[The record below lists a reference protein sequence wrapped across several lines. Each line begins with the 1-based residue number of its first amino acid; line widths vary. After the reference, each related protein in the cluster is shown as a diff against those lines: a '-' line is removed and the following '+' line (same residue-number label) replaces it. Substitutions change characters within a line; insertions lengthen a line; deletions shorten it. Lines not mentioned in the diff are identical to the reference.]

1 MQVVVNDERRAGHIA
16 LIGNFLPRKCGLAT
30 FTTDTFNALR
40 DRFLDV
46 QVDVYAM
53 DDRGTYD
60 FPPEVTRTIRQDDR
74 LAYSEAAR
82 AIEDSGAQVLWV
94 QHEYGIDWGVA
105 GDSLQIGRA
114 HVGTPVNKA
123 HLLSQL

>member
-1 MQVVVNDERRAGHIA
+1 MEVVGNDELLAGHIS
-16 LIGNFLPRKCGLAT
+16 LIGNVLPRKCGLAT

-60 FPPEVTRTIRQDDR
+60 CPPEVTRTIRQDDR

-94 QHEYGIDWGVA
+94 QHEYGKM
-105 GDSLQIGRA
+105 GRA
-114 HVGTPVNKA
+114 
-123 HLLSQL
+123 

>member
-60 FPPEVTRTIRQDDR
+60 FPPAVTRTIRQDDR
-74 LAYSEAAR
+74 LASSDAAR
-82 AIEDSGAQVLWV
+82 ATEERGAQVLRGHHDGRKSAV
-94 QHEYGIDWGVA
+94 SGRMVA
-105 GDSLQIGRA
+105 EISDS
-114 HVGTPVNKA
+114 
-123 HLLSQL
+123 